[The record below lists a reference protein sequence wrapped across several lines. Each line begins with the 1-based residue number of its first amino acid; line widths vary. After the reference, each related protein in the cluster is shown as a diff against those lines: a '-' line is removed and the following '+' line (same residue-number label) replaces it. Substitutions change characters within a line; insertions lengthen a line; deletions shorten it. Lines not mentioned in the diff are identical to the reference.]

1 MKQLSDTALARHLAE
16 TAGQML
22 LALRDAGTHAGKALA
37 DEGDVTANAY
47 LVAALRSARP
57 DDALLSEEEAD
68 SPARLAAQRV
78 WIIDPLDGSREYG
91 EGRDDWAVHVA
102 LSICG
107 VAYVGAVAL
116 PARGITLDSDTVTL
130 EPFQAGWKHLAAWKR
145 RKTNKLD
152 PYFGSTGIQQGLAP
166 PVAGPPRMV
175 VSRTRPPALALAVA
189 QTLGA
194 QLVPMGSAGV
204 KAMAVVLGDAD
215 IYLHAGGQFEWDN
228 AAPVAVATAAGL
240 HCSRIDGAPLRYN
253 LSGAYVPDL
262 LICRHEWVVRVMAAI
277 VTAAS

>member
-22 LALRDAGTHAGKALA
+22 LALRDAGTHAGKALG
-37 DEGDVTANAY
+37 DEGDALANAY
-47 LVAALRSARP
+47 LMAALRSARP

-68 SPARLAAQRV
+68 NPARLAAQRV
-78 WIIDPLDGSREYG
+78 WIIDPLDGTREYA

-102 LSICG
+102 LAVDG
-107 VAYVGAVAL
+107 VAGVGAVAL
-116 PARGITLDSDTVTL
+116 PVRAITLDSDTVT
-130 EPFQAGWKHLAAWKR
+130 
-145 RKTNKLD
+145 
-152 PYFGSTGIQQGLAP
+152 LAP

-175 VSRTRPPALALAVA
+175 VSRTRPPDIALSVA
-189 QTLGA
+189 ERIGA
-194 QLVPMGSAGV
+194 KLVPMGSAGA

-228 AAPVAVATAAGL
+228 AAPVAVARAAGL